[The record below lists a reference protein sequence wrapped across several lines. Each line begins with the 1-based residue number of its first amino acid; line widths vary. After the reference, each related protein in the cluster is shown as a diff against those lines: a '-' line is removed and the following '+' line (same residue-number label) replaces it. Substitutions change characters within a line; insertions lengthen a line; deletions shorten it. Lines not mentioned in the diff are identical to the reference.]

1 MSLFSL
7 IYKLSKIEIFV
18 LFIRNKS
25 WLSFMH
31 HTVNSGSEMVEA
43 KHVSGKNIFW
53 STLTVKSRGGKIFE
67 FLHCPFEGRANMHHK
82 IQPNWLT
89 GRCCLAGGSKGQ
101 CRKSKIFLSL
111 LLPMQVDQYIFFPE
125 TCFAPTIS
133 EPELTVCLGTN
144 FLDRGSSCTFDTF
157 SILVYSFKYKGSS
170 DSTDSISAVLGTI
183 RRG

>member
-1 MSLFSL
+1 
-7 IYKLSKIEIFV
+7 
-18 LFIRNKS
+18 
-25 WLSFMH
+25 
-31 HTVNSGSEMVEA
+31 MVEA

-67 FLHCPFEGRANMHHK
+67 FVHCPFEGRANMHHK

-133 EPELTVCLGTN
+133 EPEFTVWTVLTHMLYRFFGSFGKVARFSLARS
-144 FLDRGSSCTFDTF
+144 LDEWTMVKAQWDE
-157 SILVYSFKYKGSS
+157 
-170 DSTDSISAVLGTI
+170 TI
-183 RRG
+183 RAGRPAFGYVFPKVPR

>member
-1 MSLFSL
+1 
-7 IYKLSKIEIFV
+7 
-18 LFIRNKS
+18 
-25 WLSFMH
+25 
-31 HTVNSGSEMVEA
+31 MVEA

-133 EPELTVCLGTN
+133 EPEFTVCTLMCSNTLLTRTAKSSPKLLLYFQQLSTTTTLLSWMSRISLQKRQFFSLSA
-144 FLDRGSSCTFDTF
+144 FLEAITHCWLF
-157 SILVYSFKYKGSS
+157 
-170 DSTDSISAVLGTI
+170 
-183 RRG
+183 

>member
-1 MSLFSL
+1 MSEKRLGRQVSGCQVSVRH
-7 IYKLSKIEIFV
+7 LSKND
-18 LFIRNKS
+18 LG
-25 WLSFMH
+25 

-67 FLHCPFEGRANMHHK
+67 FVHCPFEGRANMHHK

-133 EPELTVCLGTN
+133 EPEFTVWAVKSAYLQRDMTWSHV
-144 FLDRGSSCTFDTF
+144 FLIQD
-157 SILVYSFKYKGSS
+157 IK
-170 DSTDSISAVLGTI
+170 
-183 RRG
+183 

>member
-1 MSLFSL
+1 
-7 IYKLSKIEIFV
+7 
-18 LFIRNKS
+18 
-25 WLSFMH
+25 
-31 HTVNSGSEMVEA
+31 MVEA

-101 CRKSKIFLSL
+101 CRKSKFFLSL

-133 EPELTVCLGTN
+133 EPEFTVWAQRQGLSICRFTSTLSVFTGTLN
-144 FLDRGSSCTFDTF
+144 KLQPDVGRLLIPEGQA
-157 SILVYSFKYKGSS
+157 L
-170 DSTDSISAVLGTI
+170 
-183 RRG
+183 RRLLRHGR

>member
-1 MSLFSL
+1 
-7 IYKLSKIEIFV
+7 
-18 LFIRNKS
+18 
-25 WLSFMH
+25 
-31 HTVNSGSEMVEA
+31 MVEA
-43 KHVSGKNIFW
+43 KHVSRKNIFG
-53 STLTVKSRGGKIFE
+53 STFTVKSRGGKIFD

-133 EPELTVCLGTN
+133 EPEFTVCTRELKGLVCFCNKILSIINALAQWVTTSN
-144 FLDRGSSCTFDTF
+144 PGVVSSNPCGGGQKFVCKKIYHGGF
-157 SILVYSFKYKGSS
+157 
-170 DSTDSISAVLGTI
+170 
-183 RRG
+183 

>member
-1 MSLFSL
+1 MQQRPFSRQKVDFDSH
-7 IYKLSKIEIFV
+7 Y
-18 LFIRNKS
+18 
-25 WLSFMH
+25 

-133 EPELTVCLGTN
+133 EPEFTVCSVPYQSLEP
-144 FLDRGSSCTFDTF
+144 S
-157 SILVYSFKYKGSS
+157 
-170 DSTDSISAVLGTI
+170 
-183 RRG
+183 

>member
-1 MSLFSL
+1 MHYLCNCSNSVTFHSLFEP
-7 IYKLSKIEIFV
+7 K
-18 LFIRNKS
+18 KS
-25 WLSFMH
+25 ANEMPLGLWIGFRPLL

-53 STLTVKSRGGKIFE
+53 STLTAKSRGGKIFE

-111 LLPMQVDQYIFFPE
+111 LLPMKVDQYIFFPE
-125 TCFAPTIS
+125 TCFASTIS
-133 EPELTVCLGTN
+133 EPEFTVWVCLLSHLHN
-144 FLDRGSSCTFDTF
+144 
-157 SILVYSFKYKGSS
+157 VAQK
-170 DSTDSISAVLGTI
+170 
-183 RRG
+183 

>member
-1 MSLFSL
+1 MQSD
-7 IYKLSKIEIFV
+7 
-18 LFIRNKS
+18 
-25 WLSFMH
+25 

-133 EPELTVCLGTN
+133 EPEFTVWCV
-144 FLDRGSSCTFDTF
+144 TFYIKEVIADTIIIQKLRQLF
-157 SILVYSFKYKGSS
+157 PMLALSRSLLNCKYH
-170 DSTDSISAVLGTI
+170 
-183 RRG
+183 

>member
-1 MSLFSL
+1 MKLPKSRHSIVPL
-7 IYKLSKIEIFV
+7 ICLI
-18 LFIRNKS
+18 NKDS
-25 WLSFMH
+25 QPKSEPVPCPYNH
-31 HTVNSGSEMVEA
+31 QSVRAHTMNSGSEMVEA

-111 LLPMQVDQYIFFPE
+111 LLSMKVDKYIFFPE
-125 TCFAPTIS
+125 TCFASTIS
-133 EPELTVCLGTN
+133 EAEFTVC
-144 FLDRGSSCTFDTF
+144 
-157 SILVYSFKYKGSS
+157 V
-170 DSTDSISAVLGTI
+170 A
-183 RRG
+183 

>member
-1 MSLFSL
+1 
-7 IYKLSKIEIFV
+7 
-18 LFIRNKS
+18 
-25 WLSFMH
+25 
-31 HTVNSGSEMVEA
+31 MVEA
-43 KHVSGKNIFW
+43 KHVSEKNIFW

-133 EPELTVCLGTN
+133 EPEFTVC
-144 FLDRGSSCTFDTF
+144 FDIESQDLDH
-157 SILVYSFKYKGSS
+157 
-170 DSTDSISAVLGTI
+170 
-183 RRG
+183 

>member
-1 MSLFSL
+1 
-7 IYKLSKIEIFV
+7 
-18 LFIRNKS
+18 
-25 WLSFMH
+25 
-31 HTVNSGSEMVEA
+31 MVGA
-43 KHVSGKNIFW
+43 KHVSGKNILW

-67 FLHCPFEGRANMHHK
+67 FVHCPFEGRANMHHK

-133 EPELTVCLGTN
+133 EPEFTVWLGHIFRNQWIPMTIFKQPNGADLECILRYFKFCVFYSCNLTPSGVRLVVNIHEVNHTN
-144 FLDRGSSCTFDTF
+144 TIIDKKSQWLE
-157 SILVYSFKYKGSS
+157 IYSPICPLKS
-170 DSTDSISAVLGTI
+170 L
-183 RRG
+183 

>member
-1 MSLFSL
+1 MLLGWKWGIPHLHPWSMSSA
-7 IYKLSKIEIFV
+7 IALSITI
-18 LFIRNKS
+18 
-25 WLSFMH
+25 

-133 EPELTVCLGTN
+133 EPEFTVWTRSLVSRALCQPKDKL
-144 FLDRGSSCTFDTF
+144 LQSSSLAFF
-157 SILVYSFKYKGSS
+157 
-170 DSTDSISAVLGTI
+170 
-183 RRG
+183 

>member
-1 MSLFSL
+1 MTPDDRYLGSNHIQKPLPISPFQKTIIL
-7 IYKLSKIEIFV
+7 VHLP
-18 LFIRNKS
+18 L
-25 WLSFMH
+25 
-31 HTVNSGSEMVEA
+31 HTVNSGSEIVGA

-53 STLTVKSRGGKIFE
+53 STLTAKSRGGKFFE

-82 IQPNWLT
+82 IQPNWQT

-133 EPELTVCLGTN
+133 EPEFTVCRTTITFNL
-144 FLDRGSSCTFDTF
+144 SCLYLLTRF
-157 SILVYSFKYKGSS
+157 
-170 DSTDSISAVLGTI
+170 
-183 RRG
+183 

>member
-1 MSLFSL
+1 MS
-7 IYKLSKIEIFV
+7 YP
-18 LFIRNKS
+18 KS
-25 WLSFMH
+25 WLWAYFFKAVNLRGDQSQINSLKKYANSQVSRCIA

-67 FLHCPFEGRANMHHK
+67 FVHCPFEGRANMHHK

-133 EPELTVCLGTN
+133 EPEFAVCLSLMMRMCPKISIQKHLSSL
-144 FLDRGSSCTFDTF
+144 FL
-157 SILVYSFKYKGSS
+157 I
-170 DSTDSISAVLGTI
+170 
-183 RRG
+183 